1 MKLRFL
7 MSHHRKNSV
16 RDRVIGKKWIYLES
30 NTLQIESG
38 PSQKGRGLERN
49 ILYRD
54 VSEGESS
61 LEIWCD

>member
-1 MKLRFL
+1 

-38 PSQKGRGLERN
+38 PSQKGRATSKYGVINFYGLGN
-49 ILYRD
+49 FK
-54 VSEGESS
+54 G
-61 LEIWCD
+61 